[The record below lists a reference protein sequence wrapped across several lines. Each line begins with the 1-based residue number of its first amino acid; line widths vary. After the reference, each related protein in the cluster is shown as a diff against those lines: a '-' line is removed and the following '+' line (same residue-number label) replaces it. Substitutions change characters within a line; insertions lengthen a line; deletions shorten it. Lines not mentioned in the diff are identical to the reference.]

1 MSRRKITPDTSPGRA
16 PTIAPNVASAATP
29 AAGLGTAPAIEMHG
43 ITRVFEGSER
53 AVLDHLDL
61 VVERGEFLAIIGP
74 SGSGKSTLLNAI
86 GLLDTPTSGT
96 YSLFGKNTEG
106 LSDRERDE
114 MRRDHLG
121 FIFQSSNM
129 LLDETS
135 TTNAS
140 MGLRVQGVPYGER
153 LQRTE
158 ETLEFLG
165 LSDRASIRTR
175 YLSGGEK
182 QRCAIARALAT
193 RPPLILADEPTGN
206 LDSHNSAKVIE
217 ILQRINATGCT
228 VLVITHDPEVA
239 AAARRVIRIEDGQLH
254 EQSRA
259 DLVIRI
265 EDGQLHEQSRAD
277 LATVPVAE
285 VPVAEAVPATTDT
298 PAEATVGAP
307 VDAPATLA
315 VGEKP
320 ATHRRGSFLT
330 DDSIEAISAL
340 TSRPLRTLLLGLSF
354 ALGVGGLISASGM
367 SESASYQVNQRLLGS
382 EQSTLYI
389 SDRDNDQNMLGTYRQ
404 GESAQNVA
412 DRISALDYVK
422 NTGFVSSV
430 APADV
435 RITRFSPYEDE
446 PKTAI
451 GLSSTSKTR
460 LEQIGARMNPE
471 TLRALEQMNSTLT
484 QQNVADRERAEQLSG
499 AIVSVSAARA
509 LGIIPEDK
517 AADNATTEPR
527 PGELPAVEYG
537 IKLGGLPQVA
547 PGVSIWVE
555 GQLMP
560 VIGLFDPGNSGYEFR
575 NTVIVSP
582 GTLQRTGRG
591 QVTYI
596 AETERG
602 YGKAVAKAI
611 PLTLKPAEP
620 SQINVETPSDLQSLR
635 ASIASDL
642 GLYVGVLSGILLVL
656 ASLSAATA
664 MYLSVQ
670 SRTAEIALRRAIG
683 SSKWLIARIFL
694 MEGVMLGVLGGS
706 IGACSGMIATIILSL
721 VQGWQAVLSPGFVVL
736 GVGVGALTGL
746 VSSAYPA
753 WVASRKSP
761 ADAMR
766 G

>member
-1 MSRRKITPDTSPGRA
+1 MSRRNRIPERAPDGMTAPRVRGEAARLDVAPDTV
-16 PTIAPNVASAATP
+16 PN
-29 AAGLGTAPAIEMHG
+29 TAPAIEMHG
-43 ITRVFEGSER
+43 ITRIFEGSER
-53 AVLDHLDL
+53 AVLDRLDL

-259 DLVIRI
+259 DL
-265 EDGQLHEQSRAD
+265 
-277 LATVPVAE
+277 AT

-298 PAEATVGAP
+298 PAETTVGAP
-307 VDAPATLA
+307 VDAPAGLA
-315 VGEKP
+315 PGEKP

-389 SDRDNDQNMLGTYRQ
+389 SDRDNDQNVLGTYRQ

>member
-1 MSRRKITPDTSPGRA
+1 MSRRNRIPERA
-16 PTIAPNVASAATP
+16 PDAMTAPRIRGDAAEHDVALDTMP
-29 AAGLGTAPAIEMHG
+29 NTAPAIEMRG
-43 ITRVFEGSER
+43 ITRIFEGSER
-53 AVLDHLDL
+53 PVLDHLDL

-114 MRRDHLG
+114 IRRDHLG

-135 TTNAS
+135 MTNAS
-140 MGLRVQGVPYGER
+140 MGLRVQGVPYSER

-239 AAARRVIRIEDGQLH
+239 AAARRVIRIEDGRLH

-259 DLVIRI
+259 D
-265 EDGQLHEQSRAD
+265 S
-277 LATVPVAE
+277 AT
-285 VPVAEAVPATTDT
+285 VPVAEAVPVAADT
-298 PAEATVGAP
+298 PAEATVDAP
-307 VDAPATLA
+307 VSLAP
-315 VGEKP
+315 GEKP
-320 ATHRRGSFLT
+320 ASHRRGSFLT

-389 SDRDNDQNMLGTYRQ
+389 SDRDNDQNVLGTYRQ

-484 QQNVADRERAEQLSG
+484 RENVADRERAEQLSG

-527 PGELPAVEYG
+527 PGELPTVEYG

-547 PGVSIWVE
+547 PGVSIWVD

-582 GTLQRTGRG
+582 GKLQRTGRG

-706 IGACSGMIATIILSL
+706 IGACSGMIATIMLSL
-721 VQGWQAVLSPGFVVL
+721 VQGWQAILSPGFVVL

-753 WVASRKSP
+753 WVASRKNP

>member
-16 PTIAPNVASAATP
+16 PTVAPNVASAATP

-53 AVLDHLDL
+53 AVLDHLNL

-239 AAARRVIRIEDGQLH
+239 AAARRVIRIEDGRLH

-259 DLVIRI
+259 D
-265 EDGQLHEQSRAD
+265 S
-277 LATVPVAE
+277 AT
-285 VPVAEAVPATTDT
+285 VPVAEAVPVATDT
-298 PAEATVGAP
+298 PAETTVGAP
-307 VDAPATLA
+307 VDASASLA
-315 VGEKP
+315 PGEKP

-484 QQNVADRERAEQLSG
+484 QQNVADRERSEQLSG

-547 PGVSIWVE
+547 PGVSIWVD

-560 VIGLFDPGNSGYEFR
+560 VVGLFDPGNSGYEFR

-596 AETERG
+596 TETERG

>member
-1 MSRRKITPDTSPGRA
+1 MSRRKRTPDASPGRA
-16 PTIAPNVASAATP
+16 PTVAPNVASAATP

-140 MGLRVQGVPYGER
+140 MGLRVQGVPYSER

-259 DLVIRI
+259 
-265 EDGQLHEQSRAD
+265 E

-285 VPVAEAVPATTDT
+285 AVPVATDT
-298 PAEATVGAP
+298 PAETTVETP
-307 VDAPATLA
+307 VEAPASLA
-315 VGEKP
+315 PGEKP
-320 ATHRRGSFLT
+320 AAHRRGSFLT

-484 QQNVADRERAEQLSG
+484 QQNVADRERSEQLSG

-547 PGVSIWVE
+547 PGVSIWVD

-560 VIGLFDPGNSGYEFR
+560 VVGLFDPGNSGYEFR

-596 AETERG
+596 TETERG

>member
-16 PTIAPNVASAATP
+16 PTVAPNVASAATP

-239 AAARRVIRIEDGQLH
+239 AAARRVIRIEDGRLH

-259 DLVIRI
+259 D
-265 EDGQLHEQSRAD
+265 S
-277 LATVPVAE
+277 AT
-285 VPVAEAVPATTDT
+285 VPVAEAVPVATDT
-298 PAEATVGAP
+298 PAETTVGAP
-307 VDAPATLA
+307 VDASASLA
-315 VGEKP
+315 PGEKP

-484 QQNVADRERAEQLSG
+484 QQNVADRERSEQLSG

-517 AADNATTEPR
+517 AADNATAEPR
-527 PGELPAVEYG
+527 PGEMPAVEYG

-560 VIGLFDPGNSGYEFR
+560 VVGLFDPGNSGYEFR

>member
-1 MSRRKITPDTSPGRA
+1 MR
-16 PTIAPNVASAATP
+16 
-29 AAGLGTAPAIEMHG
+29 G
-43 ITRVFEGSER
+43 ITRVFEGSDR
-53 AVLDHLDL
+53 PVLDHLDL

-140 MGLRVQGVPYGER
+140 MGLRVQGVPYSER

-239 AAARRVIRIEDGQLH
+239 AAARRVIRIEDGRLH
-254 EQSRA
+254 EQGRTDS
-259 DLVIRI
+259 
-265 EDGQLHEQSRAD
+265 
-277 LATVPVAE
+277 ATVPV
-285 VPVAEAVPATTDT
+285 VTDA
-298 PAEATVGAP
+298 PAEATV
-307 VDAPATLA
+307 DAPTNAPASLA
-315 VGEKP
+315 PGEKP
-320 ATHRRGSFLT
+320 AAHRRGSFLT

-389 SDRDNDQNMLGTYRQ
+389 SDRDNDENVLGTYRQ

-451 GLSSTSKTR
+451 GLSSASKTR

-484 QQNVADRERAEQLSG
+484 LQNVADRERAEQLSG

-527 PGELPAVEYG
+527 PGEMPVVDYG

-547 PGVSIWVE
+547 PGVSIWVD

>member
-1 MSRRKITPDTSPGRA
+1 MSRRKITPERA
-16 PTIAPNVASAATP
+16 PDGMTAPHGRGEAAVLNAVP
-29 AAGLGTAPAIEMHG
+29 GTAPAIEMRG

-53 AVLDHLDL
+53 PVLDHLDL

-140 MGLRVQGVPYGER
+140 MGLRVQGVPYSER

-254 EQSRA
+254 EQS
-259 DLVIRI
+259 
-265 EDGQLHEQSRAD
+265 HAD

-285 VPVAEAVPATTDT
+285 VPIATDT
-298 PAEATVGAP
+298 QAEATVGAP
-307 VDAPATLA
+307 VDASASLA
-315 VGEKP
+315 PGEKP

-484 QQNVADRERAEQLSG
+484 QQNVADRERSEQLSG

-547 PGVSIWVE
+547 PGVSIWVD

-560 VIGLFDPGNSGYEFR
+560 VVGLFDPGNSGYEFR

>member
-1 MSRRKITPDTSPGRA
+1 MSRRKRTPDASPGRA
-16 PTIAPNVASAATP
+16 PTVAPNVASAATP

-140 MGLRVQGVPYGER
+140 MGLRVQGVPYSER

-239 AAARRVIRIEDGQLH
+239 AAARRVIRIEDG
-254 EQSRA
+254 R
-259 DLVIRI
+259 
-265 EDGQLHEQSRAD
+265 LHEQSRAD

-285 VPVAEAVPATTDT
+285 VVPVAQDS
-298 PAEATVGAP
+298 P
-307 VDAPATLA
+307 VDASASLA
-315 VGEKP
+315 PGEKP

-484 QQNVADRERAEQLSG
+484 QQNVADRERSEQLSG

-527 PGELPAVEYG
+527 PGEMPVVDYG

>member
-16 PTIAPNVASAATP
+16 PTVAPNVASAATP

-43 ITRVFEGSER
+43 ITRIFEGSER

-239 AAARRVIRIEDGQLH
+239 AAARRVIRIEDGRLH

-259 DLVIRI
+259 
-265 EDGQLHEQSRAD
+265 E
-277 LATVPVAE
+277 TAE
-285 VPVAEAVPATTDT
+285 VVPVAEAVPVVADS
-298 PAEATVGAP
+298 PANAP
-307 VDAPATLA
+307 VSLAP
-315 VGEKP
+315 GEKP
-320 ATHRRGSFLT
+320 ASHRRGSFLT

-382 EQSTLYI
+382 EQSTLYV
-389 SDRDNDQNMLGTYRQ
+389 SDRDNNENVLGTYRQ

-451 GLSSTSKTR
+451 GLSSASKTR

-484 QQNVADRERAEQLSG
+484 LQNVADRERAEQLSG

-547 PGVSIWVE
+547 PGVSIWVD

-560 VIGLFDPGNSGYEFR
+560 VVGLFDPGNSGYEFR

>member
-43 ITRVFEGSER
+43 ITRVFEGSDR
-53 AVLDHLDL
+53 AVLDRLDL

-140 MGLRVQGVPYGER
+140 MGLRVQGVPYSER

-239 AAARRVIRIEDGQLH
+239 AAARRVIRIEDGRLH

-259 DLVIRI
+259 D
-265 EDGQLHEQSRAD
+265 S
-277 LATVPVAE
+277 ATA
-285 VPVAEAVPATTDT
+285 PVAEAVPVAGDT
-298 PAEATVGAP
+298 PTEVPASAP
-307 VDAPATLA
+307 VDAPASLA
-315 VGEKP
+315 PGEKP

-484 QQNVADRERAEQLSG
+484 QQNVADRERSEQLSG

-527 PGELPAVEYG
+527 PGEMPVVDYG

-547 PGVSIWVE
+547 PGVSIWVD

-560 VIGLFDPGNSGYEFR
+560 VVGLFDPGNSGYEFR

>member
-1 MSRRKITPDTSPGRA
+1 MSRRKRTPDASPGRA

-53 AVLDHLDL
+53 AVLDRLDL

-140 MGLRVQGVPYGER
+140 MGLRVQGVPYSER

-239 AAARRVIRIEDGQLH
+239 AAARRVIRIEDG
-254 EQSRA
+254 R
-259 DLVIRI
+259 
-265 EDGQLHEQSRAD
+265 LHEQSRAD
-277 LATVPVAE
+277 LATVPVAQ
-285 VPVAEAVPATTDT
+285 DS
-298 PAEATVGAP
+298 P
-307 VDAPATLA
+307 VDASASLA
-315 VGEKP
+315 PGEKP

-484 QQNVADRERAEQLSG
+484 QQNVADRERSEQLSG

-509 LGIIPEDK
+509 LGILPEDK

-527 PGELPAVEYG
+527 PGELPAVDYG

-547 PGVSIWVE
+547 PGVSIWVD

-560 VIGLFDPGNSGYEFR
+560 VVGLFDPGNSGYEFR

>member
-1 MSRRKITPDTSPGRA
+1 MSRRKRTPDASPGRA
-16 PTIAPNVASAATP
+16 PTVAPNVASAATP
-29 AAGLGTAPAIEMHG
+29 AAGLGTAPAIEMRG
-43 ITRVFEGSER
+43 ITRIFEGSDR
-53 AVLDHLDL
+53 PVLDRLDL

-239 AAARRVIRIEDGQLH
+239 AAARRVIRIEDGRLH

-259 DLVIRI
+259 D
-265 EDGQLHEQSRAD
+265 S
-277 LATVPVAE
+277 ATVPVAE
-285 VPVAEAVPATTDT
+285 VVPAVADT
-298 PAEATVGAP
+298 P
-307 VDAPATLA
+307 VDAPAPVDAAASLA
-315 VGEKP
+315 PGEKP
-320 ATHRRGSFLT
+320 AAHRRGSFLT

-471 TLRALEQMNSTLT
+471 TLHALEQMNSTLT

>member
-140 MGLRVQGVPYGER
+140 MGLRVQGVPYSER

-259 DLVIRI
+259 DL
-265 EDGQLHEQSRAD
+265 
-277 LATVPVAE
+277 AT

-307 VDAPATLA
+307 AILAP
-315 VGEKP
+315 GEKP

-509 LGIIPEDK
+509 LGILPEDK

-527 PGELPAVEYG
+527 PGELPAVDYG

>member
-1 MSRRKITPDTSPGRA
+1 MSRRKRTPDASPGR
-16 PTIAPNVASAATP
+16 APNVASAATP

-239 AAARRVIRIEDGQLH
+239 AAARRVIRIEDG
-254 EQSRA
+254 R
-259 DLVIRI
+259 
-265 EDGQLHEQSRAD
+265 LHEQSRAD

-285 VPVAEAVPATTDT
+285 AVPAATDT

-307 VDAPATLA
+307 VDAPAGLA
-315 VGEKP
+315 PGEKP

-484 QQNVADRERAEQLSG
+484 QQNVADRERSEQLSG

-527 PGELPAVEYG
+527 PGEMPVVDYG

>member
-1 MSRRKITPDTSPGRA
+1 MSRHHGIPERA
-16 PTIAPNVASAATP
+16 PDGMTAPQVRGEAAGLDTAPNIAPNTDP
-29 AAGLGTAPAIEMHG
+29 NTDPNTAPAIEMRG
-43 ITRVFEGSER
+43 ITRIFEGSDR
-53 AVLDHLDL
+53 PVLDRLDL

-239 AAARRVIRIEDGQLH
+239 AAARRVIRIEDGRLH

-259 DLVIRI
+259 D
-265 EDGQLHEQSRAD
+265 S
-277 LATVPVAE
+277 ATVPVAE
-285 VPVAEAVPATTDT
+285 VPIATDT
-298 PAEATVGAP
+298 P
-307 VDAPATLA
+307 VDAPASLA
-315 VGEKP
+315 PGEKP

-484 QQNVADRERAEQLSG
+484 QENVADRERSEQLSG

-547 PGVSIWVE
+547 PGVSIWVD

-575 NTVIVSP
+575 NSVIVSP

-611 PLTLKPAEP
+611 PLALKPAEP

>member
-1 MSRRKITPDTSPGRA
+1 MSRHKITPDASPGRA
-16 PTIAPNVASAATP
+16 PTVAPNVASAATP
-29 AAGLGTAPAIEMHG
+29 AAGLGTAPAIEMRG
-43 ITRVFEGSER
+43 ITRIFEGSDR
-53 AVLDHLDL
+53 PVLDRLDL

-140 MGLRVQGVPYGER
+140 MGLRVQGVPYSER

-239 AAARRVIRIEDGQLH
+239 AAARRVIRIEDGRLH

-259 DLVIRI
+259 DS
-265 EDGQLHEQSRAD
+265 D
-277 LATVPVAE
+277 TVPAAE
-285 VPVAEAVPATTDT
+285 VVSAATDT
-298 PAEATVGAP
+298 P
-307 VDAPATLA
+307 VDAPASLA
-315 VGEKP
+315 PGEKP

-471 TLRALEQMNSTLT
+471 TLRALEQMNATLT
-484 QQNVADRERAEQLSG
+484 QENVADRQRAEQLSG

-547 PGVSIWVE
+547 PGVSIWVD

-575 NTVIVSP
+575 NSVIVSP

-611 PLTLKPAEP
+611 PLALKPAEP

>member
-1 MSRRKITPDTSPGRA
+1 MR
-16 PTIAPNVASAATP
+16 
-29 AAGLGTAPAIEMHG
+29 G
-43 ITRVFEGSER
+43 ITRVFEGSDR
-53 AVLDHLDL
+53 PVLDHLDL

-140 MGLRVQGVPYGER
+140 MGLRVQGVTYSER

-239 AAARRVIRIEDGQLH
+239 AAARRVIRIEDGRLH

-259 DLVIRI
+259 DLV
-265 EDGQLHEQSRAD
+265 
-277 LATVPVAE
+277 T
-285 VPVAEAVPATTDT
+285 VPVAEAVSSVADT

-307 VDAPATLA
+307 ANAPATLA

-451 GLSSTSKTR
+451 GLSSASKTR

-484 QQNVADRERAEQLSG
+484 LQNVADRERAEQLSG

-517 AADNATTEPR
+517 AADNATAEPR
-527 PGELPAVEYG
+527 PGEMPVVDYG

-547 PGVSIWVE
+547 PGVSIWVD

-560 VIGLFDPGNSGYEFR
+560 VVGLFDPGNSGYEFR

>member
-1 MSRRKITPDTSPGRA
+1 MSRHHGIPERA
-16 PTIAPNVASAATP
+16 PDGMTAPQVRGE
-29 AAGLGTAPAIEMHG
+29 AAGLDTAPNTNPNTAPAIEMRG
-43 ITRVFEGSER
+43 ITRIFEGSDR
-53 AVLDHLDL
+53 PVLDHLDL

-239 AAARRVIRIEDGQLH
+239 AAARRVIRIEDGRLH

-259 DLVIRI
+259 
-265 EDGQLHEQSRAD
+265 E
-277 LATVPVAE
+277 LAAVPVAG
-285 VPVAEAVPATTDT
+285 AVPAATDT
-298 PAEATVGAP
+298 PTEAPVGAP
-307 VDAPATLA
+307 VDASASLA
-315 VGEKP
+315 PGEKP

-471 TLRALEQMNSTLT
+471 TLRALEQMNATLT
-484 QQNVADRERAEQLSG
+484 QENVADRERSEQLSG

-547 PGVSIWVE
+547 PGVSIWVD

-575 NTVIVSP
+575 NSVIVSP

-611 PLTLKPAEP
+611 PLALKPAEP

>member
-1 MSRRKITPDTSPGRA
+1 MSRRKRTPDASPGRA
-16 PTIAPNVASAATP
+16 PTVAPNVASAATP

-53 AVLDHLDL
+53 AVLDRLDL

-140 MGLRVQGVPYGER
+140 MGLRVQGVPYSER

-259 DLVIRI
+259 D
-265 EDGQLHEQSRAD
+265 S
-277 LATVPVAE
+277 AT
-285 VPVAEAVPATTDT
+285 VPVAEAVPVATDT

-307 VDAPATLA
+307 VDASASLTP
-315 VGEKP
+315 GEKP

-509 LGIIPEDK
+509 LGILPEDK

>member
-1 MSRRKITPDTSPGRA
+1 MSRRNRIPERA
-16 PTIAPNVASAATP
+16 PDAMTAPRIRGDAAEHDVALDTMP
-29 AAGLGTAPAIEMHG
+29 NTAPAIEMRG
-43 ITRVFEGSER
+43 ITRIFEGSER
-53 AVLDHLDL
+53 PVLDHLDL

-114 MRRDHLG
+114 IRRDHLG

-135 TTNAS
+135 MTNAS
-140 MGLRVQGVPYGER
+140 MGLRVQGVPYSER

-239 AAARRVIRIEDGQLH
+239 AAARRVIRIEDGRLH

-259 DLVIRI
+259 D
-265 EDGQLHEQSRAD
+265 S
-277 LATVPVAE
+277 ATVPVAE
-285 VPVAEAVPATTDT
+285 VVPVAADT
-298 PAEATVGAP
+298 PAEATVDAP
-307 VDAPATLA
+307 VSLAP
-315 VGEKP
+315 GEKP
-320 ATHRRGSFLT
+320 ASHRRGSFLT

-389 SDRDNDQNMLGTYRQ
+389 SDRDNDQNVFGTYRQ

-484 QQNVADRERAEQLSG
+484 RENVADRERAEQLSG

-527 PGELPAVEYG
+527 PGELPTVEYG

-547 PGVSIWVE
+547 PGVSIWVD

-582 GTLQRTGRG
+582 GKLQRTGRG

-706 IGACSGMIATIILSL
+706 IGACSGMIATIMLSL
-721 VQGWQAVLSPGFVVL
+721 VQGWQAILSPGFVVL

>member
-1 MSRRKITPDTSPGRA
+1 MSRHHGIPERA
-16 PTIAPNVASAATP
+16 PDGMTAPQVRGE

-43 ITRVFEGSER
+43 ITRIFEGSDR
-53 AVLDHLDL
+53 PVLDRLDL

-140 MGLRVQGVPYGER
+140 MGLRVQGVPYSER

-239 AAARRVIRIEDGQLH
+239 AAARRVIRIEDGRLH

-259 DLVIRI
+259 D
-265 EDGQLHEQSRAD
+265 S
-277 LATVPVAE
+277 ATVPAAE
-285 VPVAEAVPATTDT
+285 VVSAATDT
-298 PAEATVGAP
+298 PTEAPVGAP
-307 VDAPATLA
+307 AGLAP
-315 VGEKP
+315 GEKP

-451 GLSSTSKTR
+451 GLTSTSKTR

-484 QQNVADRERAEQLSG
+484 QENVADRERSEQLSG

-527 PGELPAVEYG
+527 PGEMPVVDYG

-547 PGVSIWVE
+547 PGVSIWVD

-575 NTVIVSP
+575 NSVIVSP

-611 PLTLKPAEP
+611 PLALKPAEP

-736 GVGVGALTGL
+736 GMGVGALTGL

>member
-1 MSRRKITPDTSPGRA
+1 MSRRKRTPDASPGRA
-16 PTIAPNVASAATP
+16 PTVAPNVASAATP

-53 AVLDHLDL
+53 AVLNRLDL

-140 MGLRVQGVPYGER
+140 MGLRVQGVPYSER

-239 AAARRVIRIEDGQLH
+239 AAARRVIRIEDGRLH
-254 EQSRA
+254 EQSRT
-259 DLVIRI
+259 
-265 EDGQLHEQSRAD
+265 D

-285 VPVAEAVPATTDT
+285 VVPVAQDS
-298 PAEATVGAP
+298 P
-307 VDAPATLA
+307 VDASASLA
-315 VGEKP
+315 PGEKP

-484 QQNVADRERAEQLSG
+484 QQNVADRERSEQLSG

-509 LGIIPEDK
+509 LGILPEDK

-527 PGELPAVEYG
+527 PGELPAVDYG

-547 PGVSIWVE
+547 PGVSIWVD

-560 VIGLFDPGNSGYEFR
+560 VVGLFDPGNSGYEFR

>member
-1 MSRRKITPDTSPGRA
+1 MSRRNRIPERA
-16 PTIAPNVASAATP
+16 PDAMTAPRIRGE
-29 AAGLGTAPAIEMHG
+29 AAGLDALPNTAPAIEMRG
-43 ITRVFEGSER
+43 ITRIFEGSDR
-53 AVLDHLDL
+53 PVLDHLDL

-114 MRRDHLG
+114 IRRDHLG

-135 TTNAS
+135 MTNAS
-140 MGLRVQGVPYGER
+140 MGLRVQGVPYSER

-239 AAARRVIRIEDGQLH
+239 AAARRVIRIEDGRLH

-259 DLVIRI
+259 D
-265 EDGQLHEQSRAD
+265 S
-277 LATVPVAE
+277 AT
-285 VPVAEAVPATTDT
+285 VPVAEAVPVAADT
-298 PAEATVGAP
+298 PAEATVDAP
-307 VDAPATLA
+307 VSLAP
-315 VGEKP
+315 GEKP
-320 ATHRRGSFLT
+320 AMHRRGSFLT

-389 SDRDNDQNMLGTYRQ
+389 SDRDNDQNVLGTYRQ

-484 QQNVADRERAEQLSG
+484 RENVADRERAEQLSG

-527 PGELPAVEYG
+527 PGELPTVEYG

-547 PGVSIWVE
+547 PGVSIWVD

-582 GTLQRTGRG
+582 GKLQRTGRG

-706 IGACSGMIATIILSL
+706 IGACSGMIATIMLSL
-721 VQGWQAVLSPGFVVL
+721 VQGWQAILSPGFVVL

>member
-1 MSRRKITPDTSPGRA
+1 
-16 PTIAPNVASAATP
+16 
-29 AAGLGTAPAIEMHG
+29 MHG

-140 MGLRVQGVPYGER
+140 MGLRVQGVPYSER

-239 AAARRVIRIEDGQLH
+239 AAARRVIRIEDGRLH

-259 DLVIRI
+259 D
-265 EDGQLHEQSRAD
+265 S
-277 LATVPVAE
+277 ATA
-285 VPVAEAVPATTDT
+285 PVAEAVPVAGDT
-298 PAEATVGAP
+298 PTEVPASAP
-307 VDAPATLA
+307 VDAPASLA
-315 VGEKP
+315 PGEKP

-484 QQNVADRERAEQLSG
+484 QQNVADRERSEQLSG

-527 PGELPAVEYG
+527 PGELPAVDYG
-537 IKLGGLPQVA
+537 IKLSGLPQVA

>member
-1 MSRRKITPDTSPGRA
+1 MSRHHGIPERA
-16 PTIAPNVASAATP
+16 PDGVTAPQVRGE
-29 AAGLGTAPAIEMHG
+29 AAGLDTAPNTNPNTAPALEMHG
-43 ITRVFEGSER
+43 ITRVFEGSDR
-53 AVLDHLDL
+53 PVLDRLDL

-239 AAARRVIRIEDGQLH
+239 AAARRVIRIEDGRLH

-259 DLVIRI
+259 DS
-265 EDGQLHEQSRAD
+265 D
-277 LATVPVAE
+277 TMPVAE
-285 VPVAEAVPATTDT
+285 VVPAATDT
-298 PAEATVGAP
+298 PTEAPVGAP
-307 VDAPATLA
+307 VGAPATFA
-315 VGEKP
+315 PGEKP

-471 TLRALEQMNSTLT
+471 TLRALEQMNAALT
-484 QQNVADRERAEQLSG
+484 QENVADRERSEQLSG

-527 PGELPAVEYG
+527 PGELPTVEYG

-547 PGVSIWVE
+547 PGVSIWVD

-575 NTVIVSP
+575 NSVIVSP
-582 GTLQRTGRG
+582 GALQRTGRG

-611 PLTLKPAEP
+611 PLALKPAEP

>member
-1 MSRRKITPDTSPGRA
+1 
-16 PTIAPNVASAATP
+16 
-29 AAGLGTAPAIEMHG
+29 MHG

-140 MGLRVQGVPYGER
+140 MGLRVQGVPYSER

-239 AAARRVIRIEDGQLH
+239 AAARRVIRIEDGRLH

-259 DLVIRI
+259 DLV
-265 EDGQLHEQSRAD
+265 
-277 LATVPVAE
+277 T
-285 VPVAEAVPATTDT
+285 VPVAEAVSSVADT

-307 VDAPATLA
+307 ANAPATLA

-484 QQNVADRERAEQLSG
+484 QQNVADRERSEQLSG

>member
-1 MSRRKITPDTSPGRA
+1 MSRRHRIPERA
-16 PTIAPNVASAATP
+16 PDGMTAPRIRGEAAGLDTAPNIAPNTDP
-29 AAGLGTAPAIEMHG
+29 NTAPAIEMRG
-43 ITRVFEGSER
+43 ITRIFEGSDR
-53 AVLDHLDL
+53 PVLDHLDL

-140 MGLRVQGVPYGER
+140 MGLRVQGVPYAER

-239 AAARRVIRIEDGQLH
+239 AAARRVIRIEDGRLH
-254 EQSRA
+254 EQSRV
-259 DLVIRI
+259 D
-265 EDGQLHEQSRAD
+265 S
-277 LATVPVAE
+277 AT
-285 VPVAEAVPATTDT
+285 VPVAEAVPAATDT
-298 PAEATVGAP
+298 PTEAPVGAP
-307 VDAPATLA
+307 VGAPASLA
-315 VGEKP
+315 PGEKP

-484 QQNVADRERAEQLSG
+484 QENVADRERAEQLSG

-527 PGELPAVEYG
+527 PGELPTVDYG

-547 PGVSIWVE
+547 PGVSIWVD
-555 GQLMP
+555 GQLIP

-575 NTVIVSP
+575 NSVIVSP

-611 PLTLKPAEP
+611 PLALKPAEP

-721 VQGWQAVLSPGFVVL
+721 VQGWQAILSPGFVVL

>member
-1 MSRRKITPDTSPGRA
+1 M
-16 PTIAPNVASAATP
+16 
-29 AAGLGTAPAIEMHG
+29 
-43 ITRVFEGSER
+43 
-53 AVLDHLDL
+53 
-61 VVERGEFLAIIGP
+61 
-74 SGSGKSTLLNAI
+74 
-86 GLLDTPTSGT
+86 
-96 YSLFGKNTEG
+96 
-106 LSDRERDE
+106 
-114 MRRDHLG
+114 
-121 FIFQSSNM
+121 
-129 LLDETS
+129 
-135 TTNAS
+135 
-140 MGLRVQGVPYGER
+140 
-153 LQRTE
+153 
-158 ETLEFLG
+158 
-165 LSDRASIRTR
+165 
-175 YLSGGEK
+175 
-182 QRCAIARALAT
+182 
-193 RPPLILADEPTGN
+193 
-206 LDSHNSAKVIE
+206 
-217 ILQRINATGCT
+217 
-228 VLVITHDPEVA
+228 LVITHDPEVA
-239 AAARRVIRIEDGQLH
+239 AAARRVIRIEDGRLH

-259 DLVIRI
+259 D
-265 EDGQLHEQSRAD
+265 S
-277 LATVPVAE
+277 ATVPVAE
-285 VPVAEAVPATTDT
+285 VVPVAADT
-298 PAEATVGAP
+298 PAEATVDAP
-307 VDAPATLA
+307 VSLAP
-315 VGEKP
+315 GEKP
-320 ATHRRGSFLT
+320 ASHRRGSFLT

-389 SDRDNDQNMLGTYRQ
+389 SDRDNDQNVLGTYRQ

-484 QQNVADRERAEQLSG
+484 RENVADRERAEQLSG

-527 PGELPAVEYG
+527 PGELPTVEYG

-547 PGVSIWVE
+547 PGVSIWVD

-582 GTLQRTGRG
+582 GKLQRTGRG

-706 IGACSGMIATIILSL
+706 IGACSGMIATIMLSL
-721 VQGWQAVLSPGFVVL
+721 VQGWQAILSPGFVVL

>member
-1 MSRRKITPDTSPGRA
+1 
-16 PTIAPNVASAATP
+16 
-29 AAGLGTAPAIEMHG
+29 MHG
-43 ITRVFEGSER
+43 ITRIFEGSER
-53 AVLDHLDL
+53 AVLDRLDL

-140 MGLRVQGVPYGER
+140 MGLRVQGVPYSER

-239 AAARRVIRIEDGQLH
+239 AAARRVIRIEDGRLH

-259 DLVIRI
+259 D
-265 EDGQLHEQSRAD
+265 ST
-277 LATVPVAE
+277 TVPVT
-285 VPVAEAVPATTDT
+285 EAVPAATDT
-298 PAEATVGAP
+298 PAETTVETP
-307 VDAPATLA
+307 VEAPASLA
-315 VGEKP
+315 PGEKP

-484 QQNVADRERAEQLSG
+484 QQNIADRERAEQLSG

-509 LGIIPEDK
+509 LGILPEDK

-527 PGELPAVEYG
+527 PGELPAVDYG

-547 PGVSIWVE
+547 PGVSIWVD

-560 VIGLFDPGNSGYEFR
+560 VVGLFDPGNSGYEFR
-575 NTVIVSP
+575 NMVIVSP

>member
-1 MSRRKITPDTSPGRA
+1 MSRHHGIPERA
-16 PTIAPNVASAATP
+16 PDDMTTPQGRGEAAGLDTVPNIAPNTDP
-29 AAGLGTAPAIEMHG
+29 NTAPAIEMRG
-43 ITRVFEGSER
+43 ITRIFEGSDR
-53 AVLDHLDL
+53 PVLDHLDL

-140 MGLRVQGVPYGER
+140 MGLRVQGVPYSER

-239 AAARRVIRIEDGQLH
+239 AAARRVIRIEDGRLH

-259 DLVIRI
+259 DS
-265 EDGQLHEQSRAD
+265 D
-277 LATVPVAE
+277 TVPAAE
-285 VPVAEAVPATTDT
+285 VVSAATDT
-298 PAEATVGAP
+298 P
-307 VDAPATLA
+307 VDAPASLA
-315 VGEKP
+315 PGEKP

-451 GLSSTSKTR
+451 SLNSTSKTR

-527 PGELPAVEYG
+527 PGELPTVEYG

-547 PGVSIWVE
+547 PGVSIWVD

-575 NTVIVSP
+575 NSVIVSP

-602 YGKAVAKAI
+602 YGKALAKAI
-611 PLTLKPAEP
+611 PLALKPAEP

-721 VQGWQAVLSPGFVVL
+721 VQGWQAILSPGFVVL

>member
-140 MGLRVQGVPYGER
+140 MGLRVQGVPYSER

-239 AAARRVIRIEDGQLH
+239 AAARRVIRIEDGRLH

-259 DLVIRI
+259 D
-265 EDGQLHEQSRAD
+265 S
-277 LATVPVAE
+277 AT
-285 VPVAEAVPATTDT
+285 VPVAEAVPVATDT
-298 PAEATVGAP
+298 PAETTVGAP
-307 VDAPATLA
+307 VDASASLA
-315 VGEKP
+315 PGEKP

-389 SDRDNDQNMLGTYRQ
+389 SDRDNDENVLGTYRQ

-509 LGIIPEDK
+509 LGILPEDK

-527 PGELPAVEYG
+527 PGELPAVDYG

>member
-16 PTIAPNVASAATP
+16 PTVAPNVASAATP
-29 AAGLGTAPAIEMHG
+29 AAGLGTAPAIEMRG
-43 ITRVFEGSER
+43 ITRIFEGSER

-140 MGLRVQGVPYGER
+140 MGLRVQGVPYSER

-259 DLVIRI
+259 DL
-265 EDGQLHEQSRAD
+265 
-277 LATVPVAE
+277 ATVPVAE
-285 VPVAEAVPATTDT
+285 VPIATDT

-307 VDAPATLA
+307 AGLAP
-315 VGEKP
+315 GEKP
-320 ATHRRGSFLT
+320 AMHRRGSFLT

-484 QQNVADRERAEQLSG
+484 QQNVADRERSEQLSG

-509 LGIIPEDK
+509 LGILPEDK

-527 PGELPAVEYG
+527 PGELPAVDYG

-547 PGVSIWVE
+547 PGVSIWVD

-560 VIGLFDPGNSGYEFR
+560 VVGLFDPGNSGYEFR

>member
-1 MSRRKITPDTSPGRA
+1 MSRRKRTPDASPGRA
-16 PTIAPNVASAATP
+16 PTVAPNVASAATP

-53 AVLDHLDL
+53 AVLDRLDL

-259 DLVIRI
+259 DL
-265 EDGQLHEQSRAD
+265 
-277 LATVPVAE
+277 ATVPVAE
-285 VPVAEAVPATTDT
+285 VPSTEVAPVATDT
-298 PAEATVGAP
+298 PAEATVGASAGL
-307 VDAPATLA
+307 AP
-315 VGEKP
+315 GEKP

-451 GLSSTSKTR
+451 GLSSASKTR

-484 QQNVADRERAEQLSG
+484 LQNVADRERAEQLSG

-517 AADNATTEPR
+517 AADNATAEPR
-527 PGELPAVEYG
+527 PGEMPVVDYG

-547 PGVSIWVE
+547 PGVSIWVD

>member
-1 MSRRKITPDTSPGRA
+1 MSRHHGIPERA
-16 PTIAPNVASAATP
+16 PDGMTAPQVRGEAAGLDTAPNIAPNTDP
-29 AAGLGTAPAIEMHG
+29 NTAPAIEMRG
-43 ITRVFEGSER
+43 ITRIFEGSDR
-53 AVLDHLDL
+53 PVLDRLDL

-140 MGLRVQGVPYGER
+140 MGLRVQGVPYSER

-239 AAARRVIRIEDGQLH
+239 AAARRVIRIEDGRLH

-259 DLVIRI
+259 D
-265 EDGQLHEQSRAD
+265 S
-277 LATVPVAE
+277 ATVPVAG
-285 VPVAEAVPATTDT
+285 AVPAATDT
-298 PAEATVGAP
+298 PTEAPVGAP
-307 VDAPATLA
+307 VDASASLA
-315 VGEKP
+315 PGEKP

-484 QQNVADRERAEQLSG
+484 HQNVADRERAEQLSG

-547 PGVSIWVE
+547 PGVSIWVD

-560 VIGLFDPGNSGYEFR
+560 VVGLFDPGNSGYEFR

-611 PLTLKPAEP
+611 PLALKPAEP

>member
-1 MSRRKITPDTSPGRA
+1 MSRRKITPERA
-16 PTIAPNVASAATP
+16 PDGMTAPHGRGEAAVLNAVP
-29 AAGLGTAPAIEMHG
+29 GTAPAIEMRG

-140 MGLRVQGVPYGER
+140 MGLRVQGVPYSER

-259 DLVIRI
+259 DL
-265 EDGQLHEQSRAD
+265 
-277 LATVPVAE
+277 AT
-285 VPVAEAVPATTDT
+285 VPVAEAVPVATDT

-307 VDAPATLA
+307 VDATTSLA
-315 VGEKP
+315 PGEKP

-484 QQNVADRERAEQLSG
+484 QQNVADRERSEQLSG

-527 PGELPAVEYG
+527 PGELPAVDYG

>member
-16 PTIAPNVASAATP
+16 PTVAPNVASAATP

-53 AVLDHLDL
+53 AVLDNLDL

-239 AAARRVIRIEDGQLH
+239 AAARRVIRIEDGRLH

-259 DLVIRI
+259 D
-265 EDGQLHEQSRAD
+265 S
-277 LATVPVAE
+277 AT
-285 VPVAEAVPATTDT
+285 VPVAEAVPVATDT
-298 PAEATVGAP
+298 PAETTVGAP
-307 VDAPATLA
+307 VDASASLA
-315 VGEKP
+315 PGEKP

-484 QQNVADRERAEQLSG
+484 LQNVADRERAEQLSG

-509 LGIIPEDK
+509 LGILPEDK

-527 PGELPAVEYG
+527 PGELPAVDYG

-547 PGVSIWVE
+547 PGVSIWVD

-560 VIGLFDPGNSGYEFR
+560 VVGLFDPGNSGYEFR

>member
-1 MSRRKITPDTSPGRA
+1 MSRRNRIPERA
-16 PTIAPNVASAATP
+16 PDAMTAPRIRGDAAEHDVALDTMP
-29 AAGLGTAPAIEMHG
+29 NTAPAIEMRG
-43 ITRVFEGSER
+43 ITRIFEGSER
-53 AVLDHLDL
+53 PVLDHLDL

-114 MRRDHLG
+114 IRRDHLG

-135 TTNAS
+135 MTNAS
-140 MGLRVQGVPYGER
+140 MGLRVQGVPYSER

-239 AAARRVIRIEDGQLH
+239 AAARRVIRIEDGRLH

-259 DLVIRI
+259 D
-265 EDGQLHEQSRAD
+265 S
-277 LATVPVAE
+277 ATVPVAE
-285 VPVAEAVPATTDT
+285 VVPVAADT
-298 PAEATVGAP
+298 PAEATVDAP
-307 VDAPATLA
+307 VSLAP
-315 VGEKP
+315 GEKP
-320 ATHRRGSFLT
+320 ASHRRGSFLT

-389 SDRDNDQNMLGTYRQ
+389 SDRDNDQNVLGTYRQ

-422 NTGFVSSV
+422 NTGFVSNV

-451 GLSSTSKTR
+451 GLTSTSKTR

-484 QQNVADRERAEQLSG
+484 RENVADRERAEQLSG

-527 PGELPAVEYG
+527 PGELPTVEYG

-547 PGVSIWVE
+547 PGVSIWVD

-582 GTLQRTGRG
+582 GKLQRTGRG

>member
-1 MSRRKITPDTSPGRA
+1 MSRRKITPERA
-16 PTIAPNVASAATP
+16 PDGMTAPQGRGE
-29 AAGLGTAPAIEMHG
+29 AAGLDTVPNTDPKTAPAIEMRA
-43 ITRVFEGSER
+43 ITRIFEGSDR
-53 AVLDHLDL
+53 PVLDHLDL

-140 MGLRVQGVPYGER
+140 MGLRVQGVPYSER

-259 DLVIRI
+259 DL
-265 EDGQLHEQSRAD
+265 
-277 LATVPVAE
+277 ATVPVAE
-285 VPVAEAVPATTDT
+285 VPIATDT

-307 VDAPATLA
+307 AGLAP
-315 VGEKP
+315 GEKP

-517 AADNATTEPR
+517 AADNATTEPY

-721 VQGWQAVLSPGFVVL
+721 VQGWQAILSPGFVVL

>member
-1 MSRRKITPDTSPGRA
+1 MSRRKRTPDASPGRA
-16 PTIAPNVASAATP
+16 PTVAPNVASAATP
-29 AAGLGTAPAIEMHG
+29 AAGLGTAPAIEMRG
-43 ITRVFEGSER
+43 ITRIFEGSDR
-53 AVLDHLDL
+53 PVLDRLDL

-239 AAARRVIRIEDGQLH
+239 AAARRVIRIEDGRLH

-259 DLVIRI
+259 D
-265 EDGQLHEQSRAD
+265 S
-277 LATVPVAE
+277 ATVPAAE
-285 VPVAEAVPATTDT
+285 VVPAATDT
-298 PAEATVGAP
+298 PTEATVGAP
-307 VDAPATLA
+307 ASLAP
-315 VGEKP
+315 GEKP

-484 QQNVADRERAEQLSG
+484 QENVADRERSEQLSG

-527 PGELPAVEYG
+527 PGELPTVDYG

-547 PGVSIWVE
+547 PGVSIWVD

-575 NTVIVSP
+575 NSVIVSP

-611 PLTLKPAEP
+611 PLALKPAEP

>member
-1 MSRRKITPDTSPGRA
+1 MSRRKRTPDTSPGRA

-140 MGLRVQGVPYGER
+140 MGLRVQGVPYSER

-239 AAARRVIRIEDGQLH
+239 AAARRVIRIEDGRLH

-259 DLVIRI
+259 D
-265 EDGQLHEQSRAD
+265 S
-277 LATVPVAE
+277 ATA
-285 VPVAEAVPATTDT
+285 PVAEAVPVAGDT
-298 PAEATVGAP
+298 PTEVPASAP
-307 VDAPATLA
+307 VDAPASLA
-315 VGEKP
+315 PGEKP

-484 QQNVADRERAEQLSG
+484 QQNVADRERSEQLSG
-499 AIVSVSAARA
+499 AIVSVSAART

-527 PGELPAVEYG
+527 PGELPAVDYG

-547 PGVSIWVE
+547 PGVSIWVD